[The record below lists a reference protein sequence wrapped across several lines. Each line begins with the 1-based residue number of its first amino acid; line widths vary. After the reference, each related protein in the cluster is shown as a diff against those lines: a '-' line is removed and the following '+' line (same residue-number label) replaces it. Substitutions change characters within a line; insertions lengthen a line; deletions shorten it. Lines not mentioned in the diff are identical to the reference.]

1 MNYKESRYKLIKRG
15 FRGRC
20 PICGK
25 SPLFLSYIKLRKK
38 CKNCDTDFS
47 CYRTDDGQAYC
58 TIFVV
63 GHIII
68 PLIVYL
74 ESSSSPPSFE
84 FQIIFWPLL
93 TIIFSSWL
101 LPKMKGAFLGFQ
113 ISVKDRST

>member
-47 CYRTDDGQAYC
+47 CYRTDDGPAYC

-63 GHIII
+63 GHFVVPMILFLEGLSNPPELWIQLLVW
-68 PLIVYL
+68 PLI
-74 ESSSSPPSFE
+74 
-84 FQIIFWPLL
+84 
-93 TIIFSSWL
+93 TICLSLWL
-101 LPKMKGAFLGFQ
+101 LPRMKGAFLAFQ
-113 ISVKDRST
+113 INVKDGSS